1 LAGITLHAAADNK
14 MKTRDKN
21 RIVRDAATGRF
32 VLGRER
38 FAKISAVEG
47 VARTPAMKEQEKEF
61 DRQGLTVEERHRE
74 IIRTYRSK
82 T

>member
-1 LAGITLHAAADNK
+1 MAT

-21 RIVRDAATGRF
+21 RNKESASGRF

-47 VARTPAMKEQEKEF
+47 ISRTQAMKERDKEF
-61 DRQGLTVEERHRE
+61 DRQGLTVEERRRVL
-74 IIRTYRSK
+74 IRTYRTK
-82 T
+82 A

>member
-1 LAGITLHAAADNK
+1 MFY
-14 MKTRDKN
+14 MKTRDKD
-21 RIVRDAATGRF
+21 RIKRSTSGHF

-47 VARTPAMKEQEKEF
+47 VARTQAMKERDKEF
-61 DRQGLTVEERHRE
+61 DRQGLTAEERRRE
-74 IIRTYRSK
+74 LIRTYRSK